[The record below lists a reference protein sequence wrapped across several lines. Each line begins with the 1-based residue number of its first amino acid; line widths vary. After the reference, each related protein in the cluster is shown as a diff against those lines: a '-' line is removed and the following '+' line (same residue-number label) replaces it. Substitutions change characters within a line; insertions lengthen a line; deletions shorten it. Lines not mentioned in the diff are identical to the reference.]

1 MYKRQAVEGG
11 NLDAASAFI
20 EYLLTEEVNT
30 KMPTENFM
38 YSVLNDTDLPE
49 DGGYRY
55 HSTVP
60 TMAANVS
67 ANDIALNMESWLL
80 DWNDAMVAA

>member
-1 MYKRQAVEGG
+1 M
-11 NLDAASAFI
+11 DAASAFI

-60 TMAANVS
+60 TMAASVS
-67 ANDIALNMESWLL
+67 ANDIALNMESWLE

>member
-1 MYKRQAVEGG
+1 
-11 NLDAASAFI
+11 
-20 EYLLTEEVNT
+20 
-30 KMPTENFM
+30 M
-38 YSVLNDTDLPE
+38 YSVLNNTDLPE

-67 ANDIALNMESWLL
+67 ANDIALNMESWLE
-80 DWNDAMVAA
+80 DWNNAMVAA